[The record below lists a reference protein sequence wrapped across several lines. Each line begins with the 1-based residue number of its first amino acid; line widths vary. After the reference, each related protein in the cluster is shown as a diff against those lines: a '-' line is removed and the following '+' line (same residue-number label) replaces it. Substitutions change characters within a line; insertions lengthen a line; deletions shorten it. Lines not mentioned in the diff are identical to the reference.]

1 MADNV
6 AKKGVED
13 VLSSIR
19 RLVSEEGRIL
29 PDPVQPPVAR
39 KPGKLVLTDALRVG
53 KQPKDEPAPLNP
65 AAEVSARPVPQANSD
80 ASAAPA
86 ANDLTRPMLLR
97 SCDIVQPGKKVKALD
112 AAVSGGAGQSDEN
125 PADLAGSL
133 SAKIEALEEAIAR
146 TEDQWEPDGESDD
159 AYSGTPTGNM
169 DWNTD
174 TGFAASASGDLTQDD
189 DPEEIEDARPETA
202 ETAETVE
209 TATFTRGSAARGGD
223 VVQHSAPELPAD
235 VRALDPDALQEMVA
249 EIVRQELQGAL
260 GERITR
266 NVRKMVRREINRAL
280 AAQDLD

>member
-65 AAEVSARPVPQANSD
+65 AEIPARAIPQDNKD
-80 ASAAPA
+80 APA

-97 SCDIVQPGKKVKALD
+97 SCDIVQPGKKVKAPD
-112 AAVSGGAGQSDEN
+112 AAVSGGADQSDEN

-174 TGFAASASGDLTQDD
+174 TGFAASASGDLTPDD
-189 DPEEIEDARPETA
+189 DPEEIEDARP

-223 VVQHSAPELPAD
+223 VVQHSTPELPAD

>member
-1 MADNV
+1 
-6 AKKGVED
+6 
-13 VLSSIR
+13 
-19 RLVSEEGRIL
+19 
-29 PDPVQPPVAR
+29 
-39 KPGKLVLTDALRVG
+39 
-53 KQPKDEPAPLNP
+53 
-65 AAEVSARPVPQANSD
+65 
-80 ASAAPA
+80 
-86 ANDLTRPMLLR
+86 
-97 SCDIVQPGKKVKALD
+97 
-112 AAVSGGAGQSDEN
+112 
-125 PADLAGSL
+125 
-133 SAKIEALEEAIAR
+133 
-146 TEDQWEPDGESDD
+146 
-159 AYSGTPTGNM
+159 M